1 MCLREAGLS
10 PSPILVC
17 VFMPEPVPEPNQ
29 KGSGQPEPGQRQ
41 DRQRQYQPEQPRDY
55 YCSPSRDC
63 TAAHCPPIAQ
73 EEASRHSTAKAKPAS
88 GRSAQRG
95 MIMQSRAAPTS
106 LQPQASET
114 GGPRRFKLKLTKARS
129 STLNDVLC

>member
-41 DRQRQYQPEQPRDY
+41 DR
-55 YCSPSRDC
+55 
-63 TAAHCPPIAQ
+63 H
-73 EEASRHSTAKAKPAS
+73 S
-88 GRSAQRG
+88 GRDSTSLSSQEIIIARPAG
-95 MIMQSRAAPTS
+95 TALLLIARPLPKKRRAATA
-106 LQPQASET
+106 QPKPSQPV
-114 GGPRRFKLKLTKARS
+114 GGPPREE
-129 STLNDVLC
+129 

>member
-41 DRQRQYQPEQPRDY
+41 DRQTQYQPEQPRDY

-88 GRSAQRG
+88 GRSAVRPERNDNAKPRRANF
-95 MIMQSRAAPTS
+95 SAAPS
-106 LQPQASET
+106 Q
-114 GGPRRFKLKLTKARS
+114 
-129 STLNDVLC
+129 